1 MKNEKLKQELDKKF
15 DSYIFLG
22 KEDDL
27 DEVEFFTKATTPDI
41 MEFFKSAFEKYPELK
56 ETVKNHVFLNE

>member
-27 DEVEFFTKATTPDI
+27 DDVDFFMKASTVDI
-41 MEFFKSAFEKYPELK
+41 MEFFKSAFEKHPKLK
-56 ETVKNHVFLNE
+56 ETVKNNVFLNE